1 MKITHK
7 FIDIDG
13 SEGTRSNS
21 EDFGTV
27 GNRFLKRIFDIVGDE
42 NEKLLEEIN
51 DCLNKYNQGNYEKAS
66 TCLSKIIKANPAIA
80 GELEPFQEICSRVL
94 SCEKNDTDLFY
105 EKYIDGRFDR
115 NVEVG
120 NRGAEHLNLSASISC
135 TSAYHLPARK
145 DEDRSQLV
153 HTNCVMSATLS
164 MTESLGLT
172 YLPGPL
178 IAVADAI
185 MRRIEGSLH
194 TWFFVFVRAVAGED
208 AIILPPLHLR
218 GTETSNGWQPA
229 FAAIPDDIL
238 SRIVALVSDGHRSLM
253 LEALWRGWLVQRC
266 HFHLLKA
273 LQARRSRWSSSQ
285 HRAEG
290 IEIHALVERVL
301 TQGTD
306 EGLSAV
312 LSRIEEIGWTTSSK
326 KLSIALLGFVT
337 HAEEFRTYRVH
348 PGLNLPT
355 TNNTAESLNALI
367 QSLSGRARGFRTV
380 VSFNAWIIAL
390 CKERQTIKCRGAR
403 PQN

>member
-1 MKITHK
+1 MNKKHAKSPCCDALIIRYGGKRRQCTVCK
-7 FIDIDG
+7 RTWTIRPKRRGRKSRRRI
-13 SEGTRSNS
+13 SEPVRKYLIHERVPLAREKGRESVSARSYKLRHERDAFN
-21 EDFGTV
+21 
-27 GNRFLKRIFDIVGDE
+27 KRQ
-42 NEKLLEEIN
+42 LW
-51 DCLNKYNQGNYEKAS
+51 AS
-66 TCLSKIIKANPAIA
+66 VPS
-80 GELEPFQEICSRVL
+80 
-94 SCEKNDTDLFY
+94 
-105 EKYIDGRFDR
+105 
-115 NVEVG
+115 
-120 NRGAEHLNLSASISC
+120 
-135 TSAYHLPARK
+135 
-145 DEDRSQLV
+145 
-153 HTNCVMSATLS
+153 
-164 MTESLGLT
+164 
-172 YLPGPL
+172 GPL
-178 IAVADAI
+178 IAIADAI

-194 TWFFVFVRAVAGED
+194 TWFFVFIRAVAGED

-290 IEIHALVERVL
+290 IEIHTLVERVL
-301 TQGTD
+301 TQETS
-306 EGLSAV
+306 EGLSVV
-312 LSRIEEIGWTTSSK
+312 LSRIEEIGWTTPSK

-337 HAEEFRTYRVH
+337 HAEEFRTYRAH

-367 QSLSGRARGFRTV
+367 QSLSGRARGFRTA
-380 VSFNAWIIAL
+380 VSFDAWIIAL